1 MAVTGQA
8 SASAR
13 AAVRPPAGSWRSIAA
28 CRSVDPDLFFPA
40 SASGERLEQVSEA
53 KAICAG
59 CQARRECVAF
69 ALRTRQ
75 MHGIWGGMT
84 EAERC
89 QAILARRP
97 AHASAGHRAGLTDTA
112 ESADSPGKGGGT
124 PTTPAAV
131 PVPAPSSRRP
141 APAGTRGLGVQRPA
155 AAPPGS
161 PASRRGADEL
171 VRAQTAVVRLA
182 AERMTGPMLEVLLD
196 NVERA
201 SGLPTKPE
209 WERKAAAHADIF
221 RLLAKVATIAGDGG
235 AGLARDLMHTVGPGA
250 NGMITGSRRRLLAH
264 LRAQDAEA
272 AASEIENHL
281 RALQIM
287 GRLASWSREAT
298 SGRPHS

>member
-13 AAVRPPAGSWRSIAA
+13 AAARPPAGSWWSLAA
-28 CRSVDPDLFFPA
+28 CQSVDPDLFFPA
-40 SASGERLEQVSEA
+40 SASGKRLEQVSVA

-141 APAGTRGLGVQRPA
+141 APAGRRGLGVREPA
-155 AAPPGS
+155 TAPPGS

-182 AERMTGPMLEVLLD
+182 AERMTGAVLEVLLD

-201 SGLPTKPE
+201 SGLPTKPD
-209 WERKAAAHADIF
+209 WERKASAHADIF
-221 RLLAKVATIAGDGG
+221 RLLAKVAAVAGDGG
-235 AGLARDLMHTVGPGA
+235 AWLARDLMHTAGPAA
-250 NGMITGSRRRLLAH
+250 NGMITSSHRRLLAH

-272 AASEIENHL
+272 AAAEIENHL
-281 RALQIM
+281 RALQVM
-287 GRLASWSREAT
+287 GRMASWSRGPRA
-298 SGRPHS
+298 P